1 MPPEWQAW
9 QKQVV
14 ARLLSLLLLWS
25 IQATVSPYLIIQA
38 WDISLAVLSIPS
50 SATGGEQWDTSP
62 LLAIYNQD
70 QSVLHSTL
78 EGHVTLT
85 SASEDSLGEYDFE
98 SNRCT
103 DASVLQVNVSMGH
116 ANFSN
121 VCVNQAGYYELIYT
135 LYQGSLQLGDSL
147 KSTMGVTV
155 HVGPAHHV
163 GIVQAPMV
171 VHGGELFEEAV
182 TVAILDRGE
191 NVIESASY
199 GLVRDHGHFC
209 LYRFY

>member
-1 MPPEWQAW
+1 MEAYMHAAMHTCNLFKKAQMPPEWQAW

-70 QSVLHSTL
+70 QSMLHSTL

-103 DASVLQVNVSMGH
+103 DASVLQVNVSAGH
-116 ANFSN
+116 ENFSN
-121 VCVNQAGYYELIYT
+121 ICV
-135 LYQGSLQLGDSL
+135 
-147 KSTMGVTV
+147 
-155 HVGPAHHV
+155 
-163 GIVQAPMV
+163 
-171 VHGGELFEEAV
+171 
-182 TVAILDRGE
+182 
-191 NVIESASY
+191 
-199 GLVRDHGHFC
+199 
-209 LYRFY
+209 